1 MKKIIQ
7 VLYTI
12 YAWIINVS
20 LWSIG
25 YLFSLIS
32 TIGVTDKENTYNAI
46 ERTFTRIS
54 FRLLGINLDVKGLE
68 NIPDGEP
75 VIFVLN
81 HQSFM
86 DVKLSIAAIPRNFSF
101 ISKDILF
108 KIPVLGK
115 YMKTSGHIGIRRS
128 DERNAYETLNE
139 VIKKLD
145 GGQINNLF
153 S

>member
-7 VLYTI
+7 VFYTI

-25 YLFSLIS
+25 YLFSIIS

-81 HQSFM
+81 HQSFI

-101 ISKDILF
+101 VSKDILF
-108 KIPVLGK
+108 KIPILL
-115 YMKTSGHIGIRRS
+115 
-128 DERNAYETLNE
+128 RNL
-139 VIKKLD
+139 
-145 GGQINNLF
+145 
-153 S
+153 

>member
-25 YLFSLIS
+25 YLVSLIS

-68 NIPDGEP
+68 NIPNGEP

-81 HQSFM
+81 HQSFYRC
-86 DVKLSIAAIPRNFSF
+86 KAFNSRYTQKFSF
-101 ISKDILF
+101 IS
-108 KIPVLGK
+108 
-115 YMKTSGHIGIRRS
+115 
-128 DERNAYETLNE
+128 
-139 VIKKLD
+139 
-145 GGQINNLF
+145 
-153 S
+153 